1 MNTAPDHSR
10 SRFSLASRRLLASV
24 SIVLLGAVLTAG
36 CDHHSH
42 HQNHPSVEADPFEFV
57 WDGNFDNYYNEEVYL
72 WNTVYDEAVV
82 ELDAYD
88 YRGHL
93 IVEIY
98 DATDELI
105 YFHEYIGHGGGLFQI
120 DHTDFGFSGEWV
132 IVITSNDVDGFVT
145 LYVY

>member
-10 SRFSLASRRLLASV
+10 SRSSLRTLLASV
-24 SIVLLGAVLTAG
+24 CIVLLGAVLTAG
-36 CDHHSH
+36 CDQHSDH
-42 HQNHPSVEADPFEFV
+42 ENDPFVEADAFEFV
-57 WDGNFDNYYNEEVYL
+57 WDGHFDNYYNEEVYL

-88 YRGHL
+88 FRGHL
-93 IVEIY
+93 LVEIFDDT
-98 DATDELI
+98 DALI
-105 YFHEYIGHGGGLFQI
+105 YSREFIGHGGEMFQI
-120 DHTDFGFSGEWV
+120 DYTDFGFSGEWV